1 MMDGGATVLLKSA
14 ALLVAT
20 SAGSVVVTEVIT
32 GSEHLFLGIPQSW
45 FLAAVVGALLGLLV
59 LSEIDVGKV
68 SAPSGGPGVQWLTLL
83 LRVGLLGLFVLGFAL
98 AAGWIVVAVAN
109 YFPSIHRIG
118 IAVSGLSG
126 FIIKPML
133 PHYLGALQKWSD
145 RLAGRAGGG
154 A

>member
-1 MMDGGATVLLKSA
+1 MMDGGATVLFKSA

-20 SAGSVVVTEVIT
+20 SVGSVVVTEVIT
-32 GSEHLFLGIPQSW
+32 RSEALFLGIPQSW

-98 AAGWIVVAVAN
+98 AAGWIVVALAN
-109 YFPSIHRIG
+109 YFPSVHRIG

-126 FIIKPML
+126 FVIKPML
-133 PHYLGALQKWSD
+133 PQYMGALQRLSD
-145 RLAGRAGGG
+145 RLVGRAGGG